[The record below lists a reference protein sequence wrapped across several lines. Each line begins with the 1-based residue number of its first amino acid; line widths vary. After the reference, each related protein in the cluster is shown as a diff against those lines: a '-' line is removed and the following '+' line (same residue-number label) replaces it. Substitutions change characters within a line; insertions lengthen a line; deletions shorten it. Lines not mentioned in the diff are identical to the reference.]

1 MTDLDRVDRRILALL
16 QEDGRIT
23 TVDLAERIGLSA
35 TATSERMKRLLREGY
50 VTGFRAV
57 LDPQKLDRGLL
68 VFIEVSLD
76 KTTPDVF
83 ERFAAAVRRAPEV
96 IECHMVAGGFDY
108 LVKTRVAD
116 MAAYRR
122 LLGDMLLSLPG
133 VKESR
138 TYAVMEEVKS
148 DGPLPV

>member
-1 MTDLDRVDRRILALL
+1 MTDIDKTDRRILAHL
-16 QEDGRIT
+16 QADGRIS
-23 TVDLAERIGLSA
+23 TVDLAERIGLSP
-35 TATSERMKRLLREGY
+35 TSTSERLKRLQREGY
-50 VTGFRAV
+50 IAGFRAM
-57 LDPQKLDRGLL
+57 LDPGRIGLGLL
-68 VFIEVSLD
+68 VFVEVSLD

-96 IECHMVAGGFDY
+96 LECHMVAGGFDY

-122 LLGDMLLSLPG
+122 FLGDILLALPG
-133 VKESR
+133 VKETR

-148 DGPLPV
+148 DGVLPV